1 MELFYEKVH
10 PWKSLIVFRKS
21 YTIDG
26 NTSVFNH
33 PFSEFHFTYILFGIC
48 LFSCKATVLKS
59 LFGMRVLLWICC
71 IFSEHFFLRTHLEG
85 WFWFTMV
92 HEKKQKNKKQKQKKQ
107 RSIKGVWQRPKY
119 ALTFNVFDHFLGLA
133 LKGSSKFIAIL
144 RKQTCFSWKFVIG
157 IISWK
162 SLTVFTKK
170 VPLEFFIGF

>member
-1 MELFYEKVH
+1 MKTV
-10 PWKSLIVFRKS
+10 VFRKS

-26 NTSVFNH
+26 NTSLFNH
-33 PFSEFHFTYILFGIC
+33 PFSEFHFTYIFGSF

-59 LFGMRVLLWICC
+59 LFGMRVLLWIYC

-85 WFWFTMV
+85 WFWFRMV
-92 HEKKQKNKKQKQKKQ
+92 HKKTPKKQKAKTKKKQ
-107 RSIKGVWQRPKY
+107 RPITGGQRPKY

-133 LKGSSKFIAIL
+133 LKGLCKFITLL

-170 VPLEFFIGF
+170 VPLEFFVGF

>member
-1 MELFYEKVH
+1 MDYSTPSQTSTMELFYEKVH

-33 PFSEFHFTYILFGIC
+33 PFSEFHFTYMLFGIC
-48 LFSCKATVLKS
+48 LFSCKVTVLKS

-92 HEKKQKNKKQKQKKQ
+92 HKKTQKKQKAKTKKSKDQSQ
-107 RSIKGVWQRPKY
+107 
-119 ALTFNVFDHFLGLA
+119 VFDRDLNTPLHSVFLTIFWGWR
-133 LKGSSKFIAIL
+133 LKG
-144 RKQTCFSWKFVIG
+144 
-157 IISWK
+157 
-162 SLTVFTKK
+162 
-170 VPLEFFIGF
+170 